1 MCQVKGR
8 ILKGWKMA
16 NQDEWYCGN
25 DFFCAATN
33 DERSC
38 YYCMATMHLIANCPD
53 KQNRKPAH
61 PNFVISPI

>member
-25 DFFCAATN
+25 DFFCVMTN
-33 DERSC
+33 CVIIFYQFAYKR
-38 YYCMATMHLIANCPD
+38 MANVMGMPQFAFKDT
-53 KQNRKPAH
+53 
-61 PNFVISPI
+61 VSYSY

>member
-25 DFFCAATN
+25 DFFVLLLMMKGHAIIVWLLC
-33 DERSC
+33 
-38 YYCMATMHLIANCPD
+38 I
-53 KQNRKPAH
+53 
-61 PNFVISPI
+61 